1 MENIL
6 NLSKIIFN
14 KSIFIIFFYIII
26 NSEIVIKNNKKKQD
40 IIISLSPCKENIKS
54 HKLDRL
60 IKSIINQTFHPSKIL
75 LSINKKYINY
85 MSNYL
90 ISLSKE
96 NIIEVIVVNEDLKK
110 FNKYYYIPDKYKSSI
125 IIKYFIFIFPNLI
138 SF

>member
-54 HKLDRL
+54 QKLDGL

-75 LSINKKYINY
+75 LSI
-85 MSNYL
+85 
-90 ISLSKE
+90 
-96 NIIEVIVVNEDLKK
+96 
-110 FNKYYYIPDKYKSSI
+110 
-125 IIKYFIFIFPNLI
+125 IIKNI
-138 SF
+138 